1 MIEMHFDF
9 YGWVLVNGFLF
20 DGNDCVKQKHK
31 SREASK
37 PVFSNGEQMFVQVI
51 GLLVCFSR
59 VFLIISLLGEEI
71 RSEKEEQVLR

>member
-1 MIEMHFDF
+1 M
-9 YGWVLVNGFLF
+9 VLLS
-20 DGNDCVKQKHK
+20 DGNDCVKQKHE
-31 SREASK
+31 SCESSK
-37 PVFSNGEQMFVQVI
+37 PVFSNGEQMFIQEI

>member
-1 MIEMHFDF
+1 MHFDF
-9 YGWVLVNGFLF
+9 YGWELVNGFLF

-51 GLLVCFSR
+51 GLLVCFGQ
-59 VFLIISLLGEEI
+59 VFLMISLLVEEI
-71 RSEKEEQVLR
+71 RSETEEQALH